1 MKYYSIILTA
11 LILLSTSCSDS
22 FLNFSPKGVV
32 NSQQLGGPN
41 VAEGLV
47 ISAYAQLANTTW
59 SAAFSTDWVWGSL
72 RSDDSYK
79 GGNGPADNQAM
90 SNLETFNLLDPT
102 TGTFVAA
109 WPGIYAQMSRSNV
122 ALRALNNLSDAEM
135 PTRKTR
141 IAEMRFLRGHFH
153 FVLKRLYK
161 YVPYIDETVD
171 PNDQPN
177 LVKISNRALTND
189 QLWDKIAADFQ
200 YAYDNLPASQAQRG
214 RANKYAAATYLAKTR
229 LYQAYEQDES
239 NNVVNINQ
247 EKLQQVVAMT
257 DAVIN
262 SGAHQLND
270 NFGKNFTF
278 GYENS
283 PESIFAIQFSV
294 DDGTTNGKI
303 GTEYGLNYNM
313 EPKFGCCGFHVPSA
327 NMVNAFKT
335 QNGLPMFDTFDN
347 VEMKTPDDFQNN
359 TFDPRIDHTASLP
372 THPFKYDQTYIAQN
386 SWVRAGA
393 VYGFF
398 SAMKE
403 IQLPTCSCLKK
414 VGAFFGTSQNVD
426 ILRYDDVLLMK
437 AEALI
442 ELNLADQA
450 LPLINQ
456 IRTRA
461 GNAASRAWIT
471 WSTGAN
477 AGKGFSNYA
486 INTYASFPSQDYA
499 RKALQWER
507 RMEFAMESPRFH
519 DLVRWGIASETMNAH
534 FAKEKTRHGF
544 LNSAFFKDGRDEYLP
559 IPQDQINLSLG
570 LYKQNNG
577 W

>member
-1 MKYYSIILTA
+1 MKYKIILAIA
-11 LILLSTSCSDS
+11 LVTLGASCSES
-22 FLNFSPKGVV
+22 FLDFSPKGVV
-32 NSQQLGGPN
+32 TSSQLTGPA

-47 ISAYAQLANTTW
+47 ISAYAQMANTTW
-59 SAAFSTDWVWGSL
+59 SAAFSTNWVWGSL

-109 WPGIYAQMSRSNV
+109 WPGIYAQLSRSNI
-122 ALRALNNLSDAEM
+122 ALRTLNALTDAEM
-135 PTRKTR
+135 PLRKVR

-153 FVLKRLYK
+153 FILKRLYK
-161 YVPYIDETVD
+161 YIPYVDENVAEEELLT
-171 PNDQPN
+171 
-177 LVKISNRALTND
+177 ISNRKYSND
-189 QLWDKIAADFQ
+189 ELWNKIAEDFQ
-200 YAYDNLPASQAQRG
+200 FAYDNLPLAQAQKG
-214 RANKYAAATYLAKTR
+214 RANKYAAASYLARLR

-239 NNVVNINQ
+239 NNVTNINRERLQ
-247 EKLQQVVAMT
+247 EVVTLT
-257 DAVIN
+257 DFVIN
-262 SGAHQLND
+262 SGVYGLND
-270 NFGKNFTF
+270 NFGVNFTF
-278 GYENS
+278 GYENTR
-283 PESIFAIQFSV
+283 ESIFAIQFSV

-327 NMVNAFKT
+327 NMVNAFRT
-335 QNGLPMFDTFDN
+335 QGGLPMFDTFDN
-347 VEMKTPDDFQNN
+347 VEMKTSDDFQNN
-359 TFDPRIDHTASLP
+359 TFDPRLDHTASLP
-372 THPFKYDQTYIAQN
+372 THPFKYDQNYVAQN

-393 VYGFF
+393 IYGFF

-403 IQLPTCSCLKK
+403 AQLPTCSCLKK

-426 ILRYDDVLLMK
+426 IIRYDDVLLMK

-442 ELNLADQA
+442 ELDQKDLA
-450 LPLINQ
+450 LPIINS

-461 GNAASRAWIT
+461 GSAESRSWIT
-471 WSTGAN
+471 WSAGPN
-477 AGKGFSNYA
+477 AGKGFSNYQIA
-486 INTYASFPSQDYA
+486 LYSAFPDKEYA

-507 RMEFAMESPRFH
+507 RLEFAMESPRFF

-544 LNSAFFKDGRDEYLP
+544 LNSANFKDGRDEYLP

-570 LYKQNNG
+570 LYKQNSG

>member
-1 MKYYSIILTA
+1 MKYKFIISFA
-11 LILLSTSCSDS
+11 LILIGASCSDK
-22 FLNFSPKGVV
+22 FLDFYPKGVV
-32 NSQQLGGPN
+32 NSSQLTGVP

-59 SAAFSTDWVWGSL
+59 SAAYSTDWVWGSL

-109 WPGIYAQMSRSNV
+109 WPGIYAQLSRANI
-122 ALRALNNLSDAEM
+122 ALRTLNAITDAEM
-135 PTRKTR
+135 PLRNVR
-141 IAEMRFLRGHFH
+141 IAEMKFLRGHFH
-153 FVLKRLYK
+153 FILKRLYK
-161 YVPYIDETVD
+161 YIPYIDENAKPEDLIT
-171 PNDQPN
+171 
-177 LVKISNRALTND
+177 ISNRLYTND
-189 QLWDKIAADFQ
+189 QLWDKIAEDFQ
-200 YAYDNLPASQAQRG
+200 FAYDNLPTSQPQKG
-214 RANKYAAATYLAKTR
+214 RANKYAAAAYLAKLR

-239 NNVVNINQ
+239 NNVININQ
-247 EKLQQVVAMT
+247 EKLQQVVTLT
-257 DAVIN
+257 DFVIN
-262 SGAHQLND
+262 SGVYSLNP
-270 NFGKNFTF
+270 NFGENFTY
-278 GYENS
+278 GYENG

-294 DDGTTNGKI
+294 NDGTTNGKI

-327 NMVNAFKT
+327 NLVNAFRT
-335 QNGLPMFDTFDN
+335 QGGLPMFSTFDD
-347 VEMKTPDDFQNN
+347 VEMKTPADFQNN
-359 TFDPRIDHTASLP
+359 TFDPRLDHTASLP

-403 IQLPTCSCLKK
+403 TQLPTCSCLKK

-426 ILRYDDVLLMK
+426 LIRFDDVMLMK

-442 ELNLADQA
+442 ELDQKDLA
-450 LPLINQ
+450 LPIINA

-461 GNAASRAWIT
+461 GSPESTSWIT
-471 WSTGAN
+471 WSSGPN
-477 AGKGFSNYA
+477 AGKGFSNYN
-486 INTYASFPSQDYA
+486 IGTYASFPDKDYA

-534 FAKEKTRHGF
+534 FAKDKTRHGF
-544 LNSAFFKDGRDEYLP
+544 LSSANFKDGRDEYLP

-570 LYKQNNG
+570 LYKQNSG